1 MKKLIVF
8 SLLFISS
15 FIQAQDF
22 NTYLTDAKNAIE
34 SGNFR
39 KAYDSSTKA
48 IELNSTNV
56 DARQTRVKASLTTSA
71 PKERLETAITDL
83 NYLISEEVDPAL
95 NYKLLGIAESELAN
109 FIYRFNRTIPD
120 HEKLALSHYE
130 NALVA
135 YNKAIALVPLFAED
149 LKYRINVAQEKITEI
164 KS

>member
-1 MKKLIVF
+1 MKKLLVLI
-8 SLLFISS
+8 SLIICPFV
-15 FIQAQDF
+15 QAQDY
-22 NTYLTDAKNAIE
+22 NSYLAEAKQAIE

-56 DARQTRVKASLTTSA
+56 GARETRVKASLTTSA

-83 NYLISEEVDPAL
+83 NYLINQEVDPAL

-120 HEKLALSHYE
+120 HEKQALTHYE
-130 NALVA
+130 NALGA
-135 YNKAIALVPLFAED
+135 YNKAIELVPLFAED
-149 LKYRINVAQEKITEI
+149 LKYRINVAKEKIADI